1 MLDLALR
8 MRIHLLMEA
17 LRERPVAGVRELSPG
32 VRSLQIRYDSR
43 LICQDALIARLLEIE
58 AGLADV
64 ATLKVPT
71 RVVHRRWPSRTAPR
85 WARCDATR
93 RPCAPARPW
102 LPNNVDFIQRINGL
116 ASRDE
121 VRRIV
126 YDASYLVMGLGDVT
140 WARPAPCRSIRAI
153 GC

>member
-1 MLDLALR
+1 M
-8 MRIHLLMEA
+8 
-17 LRERPVAGVRELSPG
+17 AGVRELSPG

-43 LICQDALIARLLEIE
+43 LIRQDALIARLLEIE

-71 RVVHRRWPSRTAPR
+71 RVVHLPLAFEDSATL
-85 WARCDATR
+85 ARCDAQETVR
-93 RPCAPARPW
+93 ASAPW

-140 WARPAPCRSIRAI
+140 WARPAPCRSIRAT